1 MLVPLLLAAVLV
13 ALSALHVFWAFGG
26 RLATGT
32 AIPEVEGRPAFRPSP
47 AATLVVAAG
56 LLLAAGI
63 ALSRGEVLW
72 PSLPGSPAHWGAIAF
87 GVVFV
92 LRAIGEF
99 RLVGFFKKVRDT
111 PFARWDTRLFSPLS
125 LSMGLAFLW
134 IASR

>member
-1 MLVPLLLAAVLV
+1 MLVPLLLAAVLLS
-13 ALSALHVFWAFGG
+13 LSALHVSWAFGG
-26 RLATGT
+26 RLGSGT
-32 AIPEVEGRPAFRPSP
+32 VIPEVNGRRALNPSP

-56 LLLAAGI
+56 LLLAAGV
-63 ALSRGEVLW
+63 ALSRGAVIW

-99 RLVGFFKKVRDT
+99 RLVGFFKRVRGT
-111 PFARWDTRLFSPLS
+111 SFARWDTRLFSPLS
-125 LSMGLAFLW
+125 LAMGLSFLW